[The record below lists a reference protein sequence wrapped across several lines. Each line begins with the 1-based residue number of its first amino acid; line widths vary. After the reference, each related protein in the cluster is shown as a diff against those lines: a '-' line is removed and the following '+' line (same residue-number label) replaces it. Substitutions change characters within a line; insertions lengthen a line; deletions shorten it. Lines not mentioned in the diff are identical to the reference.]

1 MLIPAWQAFRASD
14 TARWV
19 FPLCKA
25 LHNGE
30 LCKVISYVKLS
41 TKLSEITSF
50 TMEFLSI
57 ILHDGCDACAS
68 IKLKEGFYE
77 SGKIH
82 QESRIRSIGTT

>member
-1 MLIPAWQAFRASD
+1 
-14 TARWV
+14 
-19 FPLCKA
+19 
-25 LHNGE
+25 GE

-82 QESRIRSIGTT
+82 QEPRIRGIGTT